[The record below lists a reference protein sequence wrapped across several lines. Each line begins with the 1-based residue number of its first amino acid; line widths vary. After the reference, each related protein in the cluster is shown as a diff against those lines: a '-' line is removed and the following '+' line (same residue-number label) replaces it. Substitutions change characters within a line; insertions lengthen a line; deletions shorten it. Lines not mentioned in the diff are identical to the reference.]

1 MKPEQLNSIFRF
13 GLSWESGVDYQ
24 EVYSFSAKHSIPAI
38 VWDEFLAVNALGK
51 IKPEFQPSKAQKIQW
66 ALATEQVEQR
76 YARQK
81 SVIERL
87 ATFFAG
93 HDIKMMILKGY
104 GLSLNYPVPHHRPC
118 SDIDIW
124 LFEERILPNGHI
136 ERCSVQQ
143 KADRLL
149 QESLNVQIDEDKH
162 HHTVFYLDG
171 VMVENHYDF
180 LNVHAHPSNRIIE
193 ARLQQLAQ
201 QPMEQV
207 VVGNAMIYLP
217 SADFHA
223 LFLLRH
229 TAAHFAAERIVIRH
243 LLDWRYFVE
252 KYSEKIDWQ
261 ALQML
266 ARQVNMCR
274 FFDCLNVICIDKLGL
289 SNQYVPTFA
298 RARQLEERVWNEIMQ
313 PEFSEP
319 QPRNVGYM
327 KSWSYMFR
335 RWWANRWKHRIVYNE
350 GLLKTFIV
358 QLWSHLLKPKSLK
371 L

>member
-124 LFEERILPNGHI
+124 LFEERILPNGYI

-252 KYSEKIDWQ
+252 RYSEKIDWQ

-266 ARQVNMCR
+266 ARQVNMYR

-289 SNQYVPTFA
+289 SNKYVPTFA

>member
-1 MKPEQLNSIFRF
+1 MKQEQLISIFSN
-13 GLSWESGVDYQ
+13 GLPWASDVDYQ
-24 EVYSFSAKHSIPAI
+24 SLYSFSAKHSVAAI
-38 VWDEFLAVNALGK
+38 VWDEVQAAIARGD
-51 IKPEFQPSKAQKIQW
+51 IKPECQPSKVQKIQW
-66 ALATEQVEQR
+66 ALAAEQVEQK

-81 SVIERL
+81 AVIEKL

-93 HDIKMMILKGY
+93 HGIGMMILKGY

-118 SDIDIW
+118 SDVDIW
-124 LFEERILPNGHI
+124 LFEERVASDGHI
-136 ERCSVQQ
+136 ERCSAQQ

-149 QESLNVQIDEDKH
+149 QEQFNIEIDKDKH

-180 LNVHAHPSNRIIE
+180 LNIHAHPSNRVIE
-193 ARLQQLAQ
+193 ARLQQLTQ

-207 VVGNAMIYLP
+207 AVGNAIVYLP
-217 SADFHA
+217 SVDFHA

-252 KYSEKIDWQ
+252 KYYGQIDWQ
-261 ALQML
+261 SLQNL
-266 ARQVNMCR
+266 AGQVNMNLLL
-274 FFDCLNVICIDKLGL
+274 DCLNAICIDKLGL
-289 SNQYVPTFA
+289 PSSCVPQFE
-298 RARQLEERVWNEIMQ
+298 RNSRLEQRVWNEVLH
-313 PEFSEP
+313 PEFPEP
-319 QPRNVGYM
+319 KPVNVGYVR
-327 KSWSYMFR
+327 SWSYMFR

-350 GLLKTFIV
+350 CLVTTFAV

>member
-1 MKPEQLNSIFRF
+1 MKPEQLTSIFMH

-24 EVYSFSAKHSIPAI
+24 EVYSFSAKHSIVAI
-38 VWDEFLAVNALGK
+38 VWDEFLAAHAQGK
-51 IKPEFQPSKAQKIQW
+51 IKPECQPSKAHKIQW
-66 ALATEQVEQR
+66 ALAAEQVEQK

-81 SVIERL
+81 AVIERL

-93 HDIKMMILKGY
+93 YDVKMMILKGY
-104 GLSLNYPVPHHRPC
+104 GLSLNYPVSHHRPC

-124 LFEERILPNGHI
+124 LFEERISPDGHI
-136 ERCSVQQ
+136 ERCSAHQ
-143 KADRLL
+143 KADKLL
-149 QESLNVQIDEDKH
+149 QERLDVQIDEDKH
-162 HHTVFYLDG
+162 HHTVFYIGG

-180 LNVHAHPSNRIIE
+180 LNVHAHPSNRVIE
-193 ARLQQLAQ
+193 SRLQQLAQ

-207 VVGNAMIYLP
+207 AVGDATVYLP

-229 TAAHFAAERIVIRH
+229 TASHFAAERIVIRH

-261 ALQML
+261 DLQALAKQM
-266 ARQVNMCR
+266 NMHR
-274 FFDCLNVICIDKLGL
+274 FLDCLNAICIDKLGL
-289 SNQYVPTFA
+289 PNKCVPTFE
-298 RARQLEERVWNEIMQ
+298 RNQQLEQRVWNEILH
-313 PEFSEP
+313 PEFPEP
-319 QPRNVGYM
+319 KPTNVGYL